1 MTHSRNQVE
10 ERDFND
16 LLDDIVLIEENCA
29 AAGYQEGFSIG
40 CKKGNEEGYRLG
52 YKQGLALGN
61 ELAEIYGKIVAL
73 QQVQHTE
80 RVRRALNQLR
90 EAINKFPRENQSDAD
105 IIGSLENIRLLYKK
119 LCVMLWTVQP
129 SQPSAKLNLSETNN
143 ISF

>member
-1 MTHSRNQVE
+1 MTYSRNQAE
-10 ERDFND
+10 ERDIND
-16 LLDDIVLIEENCA
+16 LFDDIVLIEENCA

-52 YKQGLALGN
+52 YEQGLSLGS

-73 QQVQHTE
+73 QQVQHPE
-80 RVRRALNQLR
+80 KVRRALNQLR
-90 EAINKFPRENQSDAD
+90 EAINKFPRENRRDAD

-119 LCVMLWTVQP
+119 LCVMLCSVQP
-129 SQPSAKLNLSETNN
+129 SQPSAKLNVIEATN